1 MQRKVFSLFI
11 VGDVRVSQSKKRLI
25 KKILRNKQLTIGGII
40 FLFFIT
46 IAIFAPL
53 IAPYDPLEQVIPRR
67 LQAPSA
73 EHLMGTDN
81 LGRDVFSRIV
91 HGTRISLTVGVS
103 STLMGAVVGVFFG
116 IIAGFYGKV
125 ADSIIMRVVD
135 VQLAF
140 PGILLALAIVAVLGS
155 GTGVVIV
162 AVAVWAVPT
171 FARIVR
177 GSTLV
182 VKKLEYIDA
191 IKAVGARD
199 SRIIFVHILP
209 NVLSPIIVQATLN
222 VGGAIVSAAVLSFLG
237 VGTQAPAPEW
247 GSMVSAGRPFML
259 ENPNLVLFPGL
270 AIFLL
275 VVGINLLGDG
285 LRDHLEPKKT
295 K

>member
-1 MQRKVFSLFI
+1 MWEMFVLSL
-11 VGDVRVSQSKKRLI
+11 SKKRLI
-25 KKILRNKQLTIGGII
+25 KKVLKNKQLVIGGTI
-40 FLFFIT
+40 FLFFIL
-46 IAIFAPL
+46 IAIFAPF
-53 IAPYDPLEQVIPRR
+53 IAPHDPLEQVIPRR

-81 LGRDVFSRIV
+81 LGRDVFSRIIF
-91 HGTRISLTVGVS
+91 GTRVSLIVGVS
-103 STLMGAVVGVFFG
+103 STFMGAVVGVFFG
-116 IIAGFYGKV
+116 IIAGYYGKV

-135 VQLAF
+135 VLLAF

-155 GTGVVIV
+155 GTGVVVV

-191 IKAVGARD
+191 IRAVGARD
-199 SRIIFVHILP
+199 FRIIFVHILP

-237 VGTQAPAPEW
+237 VGTQAPTPEW
-247 GSMVSAGRPFML
+247 GSMVSMGRQFML
-259 ENPNLVLFPGL
+259 GNPYLVLFPGL

-275 VVGINLLGDG
+275 VVGINLFGDG